1 MKENSVLEKIMGV
14 CWIIEGLLLLIMCK
28 NYHTDFSLVK
38 YIAPGTPRIIYGIV
52 FIISGGILIW
62 LGCCLK
68 RDSESL
74 AHCIGKT
81 KIVEKELDYKWNDSK
96 PKSTSNATNSK
107 TIGCI
112 SQKTIECPVC
122 GKRNKASDEC
132 CSNCFSPLHDGY
144 KKE

>member
-1 MKENSVLEKIMGV
+1 MKEHGIIEIGLGIITIVETVVS
-14 CWIIEGLLLLIMCK
+14 WIIGKAI
-28 NYHTDFSLVK
+28 LVSFGM
-38 YIAPGTPRIIYGIV
+38 ISFTVGNIIKIIFGI
-52 FIISGGILIW
+52 ILIW
-62 LGCCLK
+62 LGKCLI

-74 AHCIGKT
+74 VRCIGKT
-81 KIVEKELDYKWNDSK
+81 KIVEKELDDKWNDSK
-96 PKSTSNATNSK
+96 PKSTSNAAYSK
-107 TIGCI
+107 TIGGI